1 MVMSFIHL
9 SLSLTKHKRLKK
21 KIITTFAKN
30 QVNQTKRN
38 SYSPAQSHY
47 YLCKCWA
54 KAIVVRKLEI
64 QFNVLV

>member
-21 KIITTFAKN
+21 IITTFAKN
-30 QVNQTKRN
+30 QVNQTKIN

-47 YLCKCWA
+47 HLCKCWA